1 MILSRVAINAEI
13 DEGRLRITPLT
24 SSQIGVSS
32 VDLTLSERLLLMPK
46 PEDAGPIVEPAK
58 DGFDVMK
65 EMYDRCEVRL
75 LRESDPYTLF
85 PGEFVLAWTKEQ
97 IELPTS
103 LAGRVEGKSSI
114 ARLGL
119 SAHIS
124 APTVMAGYRGSLCLE
139 MYNSGPFRI
148 QLHAGMQIAQ
158 LVLELVVLP
167 PREGYVGQFQGQ

>member
-13 DEGRLRITPLT
+13 GEDRLKIEPL
-24 SSQIGVSS
+24 SNSQIGASS
-32 VDLTLSERLLLMPK
+32 IDLTLSETLLLMPK
-46 PEDAGPIVEPAK
+46 PEHAGDIIEPSK
-58 DGFDVMK
+58 DGFDVMS
-65 EMYDRCEVRL
+65 EMNQRCRRRL
-75 LRESDPYTLF
+75 APKSDPFTLL
-85 PGEFVLAWTKEQ
+85 PGQFVLGWTEQ
-97 IELPTS
+97 WIELPTS

-124 APTVMAGYRGSLCLE
+124 APTVNAGYQGKLCLE

-158 LVLELVVLP
+158 LVLEMVVLP
-167 PREGYVGQFQGQ
+167 PKEGYAGQFQGQ